1 METKRS
7 FKCKS
12 DFYLSDKLQLKDE
25 IMLKELNIR
34 EFIDGRKLSKLQ
46 FMLITIGLISALLDG
61 LDVVIIGFIAPAL
74 KADWGLTNNDLAPIM
89 SAALAGLAFGAI
101 ALGPLS
107 DKIGRKK
114 ILCLC
119 LFGFGVFT
127 LLTAMSSTITEIVI
141 WRFFTGIFMG
151 GILPQIVTLVT
162 DYCPLRMNGRL
173 VTSIIAAYTVGCALG
188 GFLAAWI
195 IPDFGWRMLLA
206 IVGIM
211 PIIVALIAIKL
222 VPESIGYMVAKKFP
236 EEKIKT
242 IAAKIDSTIDLSK
255 IRFIVK
261 NDNDKQLKNP
271 VKFILSKKYR
281 FETIGL
287 WWCYGVGVYVVYLLS
302 SWLPILISSNGFT
315 PAQASII
322 SAFFQLGGPIGCIL
336 TGYLMDKIDHHFGMI
351 IAYLCSTCALL
362 AAGLLEPNYLTYAIV
377 CMFMG
382 MWAHGTNAGLNS
394 LSSSTYPVEARA
406 TGNSFMHGIARI
418 GAVLSIFAGAIMLN
432 AGFSPQG
439 IFLSLIIPVLSVIV
453 LVSLM
458 KIRKKRRL
466 AESSVTDLKST
477 DISVSMN

>member
-1 METKRS
+1 M
-7 FKCKS
+7 
-12 DFYLSDKLQLKDE
+12 
-25 IMLKELNIR
+25 
-34 EFIDGRKLSKLQ
+34 
-46 FMLITIGLISALLDG
+46 LDG

-74 KADWGLTNNDLAPIM
+74 KADWGLTNSDLAPIM

-114 ILCLC
+114 VLSLCL
-119 LFGFGVFT
+119 LGFGIFT
-127 LLTAMSSTITEIVI
+127 LFTAMSSTITEIMI
-141 WRFFTGIFMG
+141 WRFLTGIFMG
-151 GILPQIVTLVT
+151 GILPQIVTLIT
-162 DYCPLRMNGRL
+162 DYCPLRLNGRL
-173 VTSIIAAYTVGCALG
+173 VTAIIAAYTVGCALG

-195 IPDFGWRMLLA
+195 VPDYGWRMVLI

-211 PIIVALIAIKL
+211 PIILGLIALKI
-222 VPESIGYMVAKKFP
+222 VPESIGYMVAKNFP
-236 EEKIKT
+236 EDKIKA
-242 IAAKIDSTIDLSK
+242 IAAKIDHNIDLSN
-255 IRFIVK
+255 ICFIV
-261 NDNDKQLKNP
+261 NNQNNGKQLKNP
-271 VKFILSKKYR
+271 IKFILNKQYR

-315 PAQASII
+315 PSEASII

-336 TGYLMDKIDHHFGMI
+336 TGYLMDKIDQHIGMV

-362 AAGLLEPNYLTYAIV
+362 AAGLLEPNYLTYAVV

-406 TGNSFMHGIARI
+406 TGNSFMHGVARI
-418 GAVLSIFAGAIMLN
+418 GAVFSIFAGAMMLN

-439 IFLSLIIPVLSVIV
+439 IFLSLLIPVISVII
-453 LVSLM
+453 LISLM
-458 KIRKKRRL
+458 KIRKKQRL
-466 AESSVTDLKST
+466 QEKVDTNLESSGLQ
-477 DISVSMN
+477 IHNAN